1 MWGVCL
7 CCSMSKSSV
16 PNCLN
21 SMCRF
26 NIHILN
32 ICEGC
37 VCIANSTTLSNTSTP
52 LIDIQDVNIKFSK
65 TVWHHYSWR
74 CCNTN
79 TPLTSIW
86 NVNIKFIH
94 RIQRQ
99 LGIYTKLSK
108 CRLLF
113 TFWIFV
119 GVYIHILN
127 ICTYKVFCVVTPP
140 RVVCQTVYEFIGQF
154 STIKLQYCPL
164 EFQPW
169 ILNDKTDH
177 CIICKVLISFLISI
191 LSHNYVRLAC
201 IWYTRA
207 Y

>member
-1 MWGVCL
+1 M
-7 CCSMSKSSV
+7 
-16 PNCLN
+16 
-21 SMCRF
+21 
-26 NIHILN
+26 
-32 ICEGC
+32 
-37 VCIANSTTLSNTSTP
+37 
-52 LIDIQDVNIKFSK
+52 
-65 TVWHHYSWR
+65 WHHYSWR

-79 TPLTSIW
+79 TPLTNIW
-86 NVNIKFIH
+86 NVKIKFIH

-99 LGIYTKLSK
+99 VGIYTKLSK

-140 RVVCQTVYEFIGQF
+140 RVVCQTVYEFIRQF
-154 STIKLQYCPL
+154 STTKLQYCPL

-201 IWYTRA
+201 IHQSMILVNQQELWWKEGSTARLNLQNSCKSPCMCIVTVLCKA
-207 Y
+207 YQPISGHHTNTAKFVFILSQGVTDHVITF